1 MNIQEYDIMNKM
13 IGNVYTN
20 QRKLAEYSG
29 YSVGKV
35 NSSLKELMKEKYIDE
50 NMKLSEKA
58 LQELERKRPQNA
70 IVLAAGYGMRMVPIN
85 VEVPK
90 GLLEVQKEPL
100 IERIIKQLREVNV
113 EEIDIIVGFMK
124 EQYEYL
130 IDKYHVN
137 LVYNKKYSSRNNLHS
152 LQCVV
157 DKIRNTYIIPCDI
170 WCKNNPFSKQE
181 WYSWYM
187 VTDQESEDSSVR
199 INRKKELV
207 NVRKNENGNRMIGI
221 AYVLE
226 EDAQVLNRTIQA
238 YSTRK
243 EYNHAFWETALFE
256 EEKIR
261 VGAKK
266 VKDTEVFEV
275 NTYEE
280 LRELDEG
287 SNQLKSEVMELISN
301 VLECDIEDIKNIHS
315 F

>member
-124 EQYEYL
+124 
-130 IDKYHVN
+130 
-137 LVYNKKYSSRNNLHS
+137 
-152 LQCVV
+152 
-157 DKIRNTYIIPCDI
+157 
-170 WCKNNPFSKQE
+170 
-181 WYSWYM
+181 
-187 VTDQESEDSSVR
+187 
-199 INRKKELV
+199 
-207 NVRKNENGNRMIGI
+207 
-221 AYVLE
+221 
-226 EDAQVLNRTIQA
+226 
-238 YSTRK
+238 
-243 EYNHAFWETALFE
+243 
-256 EEKIR
+256 
-261 VGAKK
+261 
-266 VKDTEVFEV
+266 
-275 NTYEE
+275 
-280 LRELDEG
+280 
-287 SNQLKSEVMELISN
+287 
-301 VLECDIEDIKNIHS
+301 
-315 F
+315 